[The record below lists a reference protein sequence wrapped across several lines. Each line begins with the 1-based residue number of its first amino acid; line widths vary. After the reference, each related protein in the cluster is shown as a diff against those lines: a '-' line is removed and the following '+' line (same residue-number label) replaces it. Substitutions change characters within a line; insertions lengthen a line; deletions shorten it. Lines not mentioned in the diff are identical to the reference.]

1 MKKLKN
7 TLYNKIDFS
16 ITSIFTITILLLT
29 GCMNDMAIEKA
40 KNNSEY
46 ILNNLS
52 KEDILEMFPI
62 KNFPKFQINQFL
74 NGILDCGYNPNQGKF
89 IDYIYKSGV
98 GSKDKVALIYH
109 YRLNCDS
116 IRLILNYNIQDNPEL
131 VSIEI
136 YSLNET
142 VRE

>member
-1 MKKLKN
+1 MLFLFRLKLKN
-7 TLYNKIDFS
+7 
-16 ITSIFTITILLLT
+16 SIF
-29 GCMNDMAIEKA
+29 
-40 KNNSEY
+40 
-46 ILNNLS
+46 NLFKKS
-52 KEDILEMFPI
+52 SLVPEDILEMFPI